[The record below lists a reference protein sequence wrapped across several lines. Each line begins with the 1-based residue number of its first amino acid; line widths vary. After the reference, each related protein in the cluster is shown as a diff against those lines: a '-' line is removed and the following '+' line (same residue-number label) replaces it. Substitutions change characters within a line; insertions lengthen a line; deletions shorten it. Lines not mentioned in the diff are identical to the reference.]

1 MILLKSPTSS
11 GGTETNYIFVGLE
24 DHRDYTGNNWRFR
37 LTSRTTDNVKAF
49 KAKRLLTTND
59 RYYKFEVQFMNNLSA
74 QNLENGQISLWDE
87 HGEVKSFPPGF
98 YDLEVYQ
105 EPDGRPEETNLVL
118 TLTAFIYIG
127 TESMDELRE
136 AYESLADPNTKRY
149 VYPD

>member
-11 GGTETNYIFVGLE
+11 GGTETNYIVLSLE
-24 DHRDYTGNNWRFR
+24 DHRDYSGDNWRFR
-37 LTSRTTDNVKAF
+37 LTCRANDSTKSF
-49 KAKRLLTTND
+49 KAKRLLIKND
-59 RYYKFEVQFMNNLSA
+59 RYYKFEIQFMNNSSA
-74 QNLENGQISLWDE
+74 QNLNNGQISLWDS
-87 HGEVKSFPPGF
+87 HGELKSFPPGF

-105 EPDGRPEETNLVL
+105 QPNATPEETNLVL

-127 TESMDELRE
+127 TESMDELRQ